1 MYEPLQ
7 RYNRIII
14 KKIKKNFFSFSEN
27 RMILNRETCE
37 ILELFSSNKGFQ
49 KSDKEEGKYGACLL
63 SVLDE
68 CLTSCGR
75 KALRN
80 RIESNLTP
88 TLAGVDIAFTTE
100 WLM

>member
-1 MYEPLQ
+1 
-7 RYNRIII
+7 
-14 KKIKKNFFSFSEN
+14 
-27 RMILNRETCE
+27 MILNRETCE

-88 TLAGVDIAFTTE
+88 TLAGLDINV
-100 WLM
+100 

>member
-1 MYEPLQ
+1 
-7 RYNRIII
+7 
-14 KKIKKNFFSFSEN
+14 
-27 RMILNRETCE
+27 MILNRETCE

-88 TLAGVDIAFTTE
+88 TVAELDIYV
-100 WLM
+100 